1 MTRSSSFHQA
11 LNSSPKLF
19 QIHNICIFSKC
30 NCRSSSRFGALKGF
44 GSVGRSSFLPLF
56 VGEKEEEEEE
66 EEEEEADSGLGRGRD
81 RVRSLVQCGGEGG
94 EIRPSAGEEGAQPGA
109 GFDKR
114 KRKLVLNSQTSPKL
128 NK

>member
-66 EEEEEADSGLGRGRD
+66 EAADSGLGRGRD

-94 EIRPSAGEEGAQPGA
+94 GGDPSVGGRGGGTARSGIRQKEKKISAQ
-109 GFDKR
+109 
-114 KRKLVLNSQTSPKL
+114 
-128 NK
+128 

>member
-66 EEEEEADSGLGRGRD
+66 EADSGLGRGRD

-94 EIRPSAGEEGAQPGA
+94 GGRSVRRRARRGH
-109 GFDKR
+109 
-114 KRKLVLNSQTSPKL
+114 SPERDSTKGKE
-128 NK
+128 N